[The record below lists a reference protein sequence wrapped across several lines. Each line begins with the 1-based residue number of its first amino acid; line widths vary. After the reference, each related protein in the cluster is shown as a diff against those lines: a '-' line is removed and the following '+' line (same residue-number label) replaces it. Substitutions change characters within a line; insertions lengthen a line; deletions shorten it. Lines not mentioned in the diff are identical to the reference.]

1 MKKFDV
7 VIEAVRYKNGAIAM
21 ARVYQRRG
29 PAFTDR
35 ILLDRKAMIELI
47 KQGKHVVTGQRKEYL
62 AGTFDVGKPVKLAGQ
77 DGKQV
82 ITTSDQSEH
91 DELEGVPVF

>member
-7 VIEAVRYKNGAIAM
+7 VIEAVRYKNGKIEL

-29 PAFTDR
+29 AAFTDR
-35 ILLDRKAMIELI
+35 ILLDRKAMVELM
-47 KQGKHVVTGQRKEYL
+47 KQGKKAVTGQRKEYL
-62 AGTFDVGKPVKLAGQ
+62 GGTFDVGRPVKLAGQ

-82 ITTSDQSEH
+82 ITTSDATDH